1 MRIARI
7 VFVVMFAVAAVVGQQ
22 RTAPKKAATLPEA
35 LEQAKKAAEA
45 EQFGSA
51 IAALQEAIRL
61 LQKQQRTA
69 VLASLPKPEGYE
81 VQDDEV
87 DENAEALTGL
97 AFVTAAITR
106 HYNKDDLHITVEI
119 TANSPMLAMVAAMF
133 ANPAI
138 IKADGGE
145 LVQYGAHKAILKEG
159 KDRDTELQILMHD
172 KHLIKVTAQG
182 LAGDAV
188 LKIFDQAFVDRME
201 KPLGK

>member
-1 MRIARI
+1 
-7 VFVVMFAVAAVVGQQ
+7 VVGQQ

-61 LQKQQRTA
+61 LQKQQGTA

-87 DENAEALTGL
+87 DENAEALTGG
-97 AFVTAAITR
+97 AFAMTAVTR
-106 HYNKDDLHITVEI
+106 RYNKDDLHITGEI

-159 KDRDTELQILMHD
+159 
-172 KHLIKVTAQG
+172 
-182 LAGDAV
+182 
-188 LKIFDQAFVDRME
+188 
-201 KPLGK
+201 